1 MPAISR
7 IATTDSF
14 GEGGHVPRS
23 FGWSETNA
31 TPCGGAGTPLED
43 WAATYSPLECD
54 GRSFFTLQVPE
65 FGSVLAFDSIGCGH
79 LRALRRAEAI
89 LGGCG
94 RCARCGCAW
103 GGPRPWHAAQ
113 RG

>member
-7 IATTDSF
+7 MATTDSF

-54 GRSFFTLQVPE
+54 GRSFFTLQEPESWPVPP
-65 FGSVLAFDSIGCGH
+65 FDIVGSGPPQPTLLAMH
-79 LRALRRAEAI
+79 
-89 LGGCG
+89 
-94 RCARCGCAW
+94 
-103 GGPRPWHAAQ
+103 GPRPPDGAFGLSGQ
-113 RG
+113 C